1 MKAHKREVPRCLER
15 TSAAR
20 RKEENLCLHEDIIS
34 SRIRALI
41 TAKKRRT
48 AVSYSS
54 AECCLERTNFART
67 KNRTAAGTSLEAA
80 FSWEGFWRLCEM
92 FAFLSEFFLW
102 TNYSRTKPRCRARPA
117 TVTSAR
123 GADSSGISQRGC
135 CRHENSPDGVRKA
148 KSPAASRKTAGL
160 RTEIGGILA
169 WQATRSSFRSG

>member
-1 MKAHKREVPRCLER
+1 MTASPSHAVAPV
-15 TSAAR
+15 SAV
-20 RKEENLCLHEDIIS
+20 C
-34 SRIRALI
+34 
-41 TAKKRRT
+41 
-48 AVSYSS
+48 
-54 AECCLERTNFART
+54 
-67 KNRTAAGTSLEAA
+67 AA
-80 FSWEGFWRLCEM
+80 FRTQPSAYPPEAPKPDVAPTCGSVAKAASAREDH
-92 FAFLSEFFLW
+92 LW
-102 TNYSRTKPRCRARPA
+102 VIFGREKSRKRQGRTKPRCRARPA